1 MNTPYKEQAQMIK
14 LLVNEIASKSDLYA
28 EVNDNPYYDDLE
40 YVINKLK
47 KIDHFLSE
55 NYIKK

>member
-14 LLVNEIASKSDLYA
+14 LLVNEITNKSDLYA